1 MGGIVD
7 PVVKRFV
14 TRYLSRLR
22 RRYHPEL
29 LLAFGP
35 RAWGEVLAESDLD
48 LLRFSDRFR
57 GMPFL
62 GRSSTVLIGLDLPF
76 ARMPFAIHPRS
87 LPASAANTE

>member
-7 PVVKRFV
+7 PVVKRFA
-14 TRYLSRLR
+14 TRYVPRLR
-22 RRYHPEL
+22 RRYHPGL
-29 LLAFGP
+29 VLAFGS

-48 LLRFSDRFR
+48 LLIISDRFR

-62 GRSSTVLIGLDLPF
+62 GRSSTLLIGLDLPF
-76 ARMPFAIHPRS
+76 ARTSFAIHPRS